1 MMFDKAS
8 IKQRIAAVLRQPEAL
23 LADEALLSELV
34 GESFALI
41 EMMIELQEEFGTRA
55 FVQDDFRAVRTV
67 GELITLIEQY
77 STTALRCQ

>member
-1 MMFDKAS
+1 VLTDDDRVS
-8 IKQRIAAVLRQPEAL
+8 GICLSCRAVP
-23 LADEALLSELV
+23 V
-34 GESFALI
+34 TNV
-41 EMMIELQEEFGTRA
+41 MIELQEEFGTRA